1 MTGKK
6 STSTSDQI
14 IGKTNP
20 FHKPIKPAPHDTVKQ
35 WPLEEKKFWCS
46 VQRKKD
52 EDQTTTM

>member
-1 MTGKK
+1 MIEKR
-6 STSTSDQI
+6 STPTADQI

-20 FHKPIKPAPHDTVKQ
+20 FHKPINPNSQDTMKQ
-35 WPLEEKKFWCS
+35 WPLQEKKFWCS

>member
-1 MTGKK
+1 MIRRR

-14 IGKTNP
+14 LGKTNP
-20 FHKPIKPAPHDTVKQ
+20 LIKPINPTSHDTMKQ

-46 VQRKKD
+46 VQRKED